1 MIFYMLRSIPSEFLI
16 PYYFAELKVDTLEV
30 IIKWL
35 QVSVSECNRQIPQTK
50 NPICVQGLGSER
62 PRELYDRFQG
72 ELLYKAL

>member
-1 MIFYMLRSIPSEFLI
+1 MLRSIPSEFLI

-62 PRELYDRFQG
+62 PSELYDRFQG